1 MQSASRAV
9 VDHTSRSMGLRRV
22 KGEEWWSFHGDSALP
37 LENSRK
43 CQVCPCKQPFL
54 CHGCVFIGQCL
65 ESLPLPLRFACPD
78 VSHLLDTHGVGGRMS
93 FQPPPSASHTFPGL
107 RGSLLYVKWPPSPV
121 FLPPIE
127 RRLKLSDTKIQ
138 LTLLGEVRGRFQP
151 ESAKGCQVEQRTACQ
166 RNLDL
171 HSSLDAM
178 SCMTLGKSPH
188 LPKTQFIV
196 WRMGTMSPALLTSP
210 G

>member
-1 MQSASRAV
+1 MQRASRALI
-9 VDHTSRSMGLRRV
+9 DHTSRSMGAEEV

-54 CHGCVFIGQCL
+54 WHGCVFIGQCL

-93 FQPPPSASHTFPGL
+93 FQQPPSASHTFPGL
-107 RGSLLYVKWPPSPV
+107 RGSLLYGKWPPSPV

-127 RRLKLSDTKIQ
+127 RWLKLSDTKIQ
-138 LTLLGEVRGRFQP
+138 LTLLGEVRGRCKP

-166 RNLDL
+166 RTLDL
-171 HSSLDAM
+171 HSSLDSM
-178 SCMTLGKSPH
+178 SCMTLGKSPN

-196 WRMGTMSPALLTSP
+196 
-210 G
+210 